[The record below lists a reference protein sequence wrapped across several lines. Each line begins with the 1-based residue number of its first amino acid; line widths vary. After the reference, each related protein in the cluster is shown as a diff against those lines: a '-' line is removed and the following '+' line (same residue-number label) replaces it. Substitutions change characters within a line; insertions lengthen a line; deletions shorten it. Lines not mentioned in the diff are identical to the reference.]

1 MVFDDLY
8 ACICV
13 WYGYL
18 DPFVEPL
25 REVLEA
31 YGLGEGFLEKIG
43 YEIRWESFSEEDAT
57 IIRSN

>member
-1 MVFDDLY
+1 MAIYTESTIASEF
-8 ACICV
+8 
-13 WYGYL
+13 
-18 DPFVEPL
+18 